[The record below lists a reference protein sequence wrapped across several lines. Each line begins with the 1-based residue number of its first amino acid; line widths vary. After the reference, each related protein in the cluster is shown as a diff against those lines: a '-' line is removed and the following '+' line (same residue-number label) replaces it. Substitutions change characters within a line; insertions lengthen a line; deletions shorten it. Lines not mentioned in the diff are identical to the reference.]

1 MPQIIFNIP
10 DEKLEDYKKYF
21 LMVYPNQT
29 LDSDNPLTDNQWIKR
44 RIFLFAVG
52 AYKNGK
58 QQEFESQNGPI
69 FDEDIIQE
77 V

>member
-29 LDSDNPLTDNQWIKR
+29 LDSDNPLTDNQWIKH
-44 RIFLFAVG
+44 RIFLFAIG
-52 AYKNGK
+52 AYKRGK
-58 QQEFESQNGPI
+58 QQEFENQNGPI